1 MLTMKRGARMEPKA
15 FIELVAGS
23 ARQTFLNYHIFPSIT
38 IAQAILE
45 SGWGQK
51 VPQDPVTGRSSYN
64 LFGIKGTGPAGSVTI
79 TSKEVE
85 NGQTVSRQSTFKAYY
100 SYQQSIDDH
109 AQFLLKPTYKNVLT
123 ASTPQ
128 EAAQALSKAGY
139 ATDPQYADKLIRLI
153 QTYNLTAYDQFA
165 PEEPSPYPPWKLDL
179 GKRVLREG
187 LITSPEWLSKLDEP
201 MPVWAV
207 LAVALRLLD
216 KQREAP

>member
-1 MLTMKRGARMEPKA
+1 MEPQA

-23 ARQTFLNYHIFPSIT
+23 ARQTFLQYHIFPSIT

-45 SGWGQK
+45 SGWGQN
-51 VPQDPVTGRSSYN
+51 VPQDPATGRSSYN
-64 LFGIKGTGPAGSVTI
+64 LFGIKGIGPAGSVTI

-85 NGQTVSRQSTFKAYY
+85 AGETVPRQSAFKAYY
-100 SYQQSIDDH
+100 SYQQSIEDH
-109 AQFLLKPTYKNVLT
+109 AQFLLKPAYKKVLM

-153 QTYNLTAYDQFA
+153 QTYNLTAYDQFS

-179 GKRVLREG
+179 GKRALREG

-216 KQREAP
+216 KQREVP